1 MREIRRRTRIV
12 GAFPDVSPVST
23 SLQHRR
29 VVSEAL
35 HEHAAALPIKMDHS
49 ARFLTVLLICGLAIF
64 QVYAAKGLY
73 ADGSYF
79 LVDILSS
86 KGFLTHLKARF
97 FALLVTQAPV
107 VLAMEAGV
115 YDLNA
120 LIRIHSLGLIAIPLG
135 FWISALLIQTK
146 TCFFWLFVAAFS
158 VSYLSSGFFAIGEFN
173 IAYAMVAF
181 CASILLKESIGKIGG
196 AALVLTAI
204 ILARSYE
211 AMIFLGPLLSI
222 ICIFRLLRD
231 THESKYFKSAL
242 IVSAFLF
249 AADST
254 LSLWSV
260 MFPHNQYALAAATD
274 LRPALKSEHF
284 IYLASMGLLFLTSWF
299 FNIRHLNKFVI
310 GTALLVSI
318 TYVSNADYWDLPSLH
333 YQFRIVSGGMLAI
346 VIAFSA
352 FHYFSFELN
361 SKATGSL
368 NLTSTSIV
376 VLLFVSLVYPF
387 CCYTFGYI
395 GWMKTFEQEVVSRT
409 GMVPFENTKIP
420 CARRVSE
427 LNALYCWQWTNPSL
441 SQLLRINNAGAI
453 ILSSRDIDWPD
464 PSHIDPNALE
474 QFKRNSRL
482 YR

>member
-1 MREIRRRTRIV
+1 MKT
-12 GAFPDVSPVST
+12 
-23 SLQHRR
+23 
-29 VVSEAL
+29 
-35 HEHAAALPIKMDHS
+35 IKMDLS
-49 ARFLTVLLICGLAIF
+49 ARFLSVLLICGLAIL

-86 KGFLTHLKARF
+86 KGFYAVDKARL

-107 VLAMEAGV
+107 VLAMETRV
-115 YDLNA
+115 YDLNT

-146 TCFFWLFVAAFS
+146 TCFFWLFVAAFC

-181 CASILLKESIGKIGG
+181 CASILLKESVGKIGG

-211 AMIFLGPLLSI
+211 AMIFLGPLLII

-242 IVSAFLF
+242 IVSSFLF

-254 LSLWSV
+254 LSLWSL
-260 MFPHNQYALAAATD
+260 MFPPSQHDLAAAAD

-284 IYLASMGLLFLTSWF
+284 IYLASMGLLFLASWF
-299 FNIRHLNKFVI
+299 FNMRHLNKFVI

-318 TYVSNADYWDLPSLH
+318 VYVSNADYWNPPSMN
-333 YQFRIVSGGMLAI
+333 YQFRELSGGMLAV

-361 SKATGSL
+361 SKATESL
-368 NLTSTSIV
+368 NLASTSIV
-376 VLLFVSLVYPF
+376 FLLFVSLIYPF
-387 CCYTFGYI
+387 YRYTFGYI
-395 GWMKTFEQEVVSRT
+395 EWVKTFEQEVVNRT
-409 GMVPFENTKIP
+409 GIVPFENTKIP
-420 CARRVSE
+420 YARRASE
-427 LNALYCWQWTNPSL
+427 LNALYNWVWTNPSL
-441 SQLLRINNAGAI
+441 SQVLRINNAGAI
-453 ILSSRDIDWPD
+453 ILNSRDYTGWPD
-464 PSHIDPNALE
+464 PSQIDPNALG

-482 YR
+482 YRW